1 MELYLILAAVLGIFV
16 AIFAIQNA
24 APVTVKFLLWEFESS
39 LAVLIIIAMLAG
51 MLLVFLLSIPGR
63 IKRRKEIYDRQ
74 KKIKE
79 LEKKLAECEEKQKQT
94 TGEEA

>member
-1 MELYLILAAVLGIFV
+1 MELYLILAAILGIFV

-24 APVTVKFLLWEFESS
+24 APVTVKFLLWQFESS

-63 IKRRKEIYDRQ
+63 IKRRKEIYDKQ

-79 LEKKLAECEEKQKQT
+79 LEKMLAECEEKQKQT
-94 TGEEA
+94 AGEEA